1 MKNAP
6 EKNRGE
12 GSDLLNRREQERQ
25 ALKRVSEVDEEQAVA
40 LCRPSKMQEVGAPQS
55 FTYLWFPIEHSWE
68 SVRAST
74 IEDLCMCGE
83 AC

>member
-6 EKNRGE
+6 ENNRGE

-25 ALKRVSEVDEEQAVA
+25 ALKRVSKVDEEQAVA
-40 LCRPSKMQEVGAPQS
+40 ICMAKQDGRSGRPHCISQS
-55 FTYLWFPIEHSWE
+55 LVTIEHSCE